1 MLGRFRPR
9 LLHLAAVSLA
19 LVCGCTRADR
29 SPAAEVRQPPS
40 SPPPHD
46 SLALA
51 GRHGVEIW
59 YSISRPATG
68 AGGLQCLERGLQIRR
83 GGERIQVPLLYTGD
97 TPILINDST
106 MRATLWTN
114 CRPVATYLVDLRTGR
129 PVRDSESGQR

>member
-1 MLGRFRPR
+1 MVFQVRPR
-9 LLHLAAVSLA
+9 LLRLPAVI
-19 LVCGCTRADR
+19 LVLVGSCTRADR
-29 SPAAEVRQPPS
+29 SPQADARQSSSPS
-40 SPPPHD
+40 SD

-51 GRHGVEIW
+51 GRHGIEIW

-68 AGGLQCLERGLQIRR
+68 TGGSQCVERGLQIRR

-97 TPILINDST
+97 TPTLINDST

-129 PVRDSESGQR
+129 PVRHSEPGQR

>member
-1 MLGRFRPR
+1 MAFRFGPR

-19 LVCGCTRADR
+19 LVCGCTRADHEP
-29 SPAAEVRQPPS
+29 PAEARQSSS
-40 SPPPHD
+40 SPSHD

-59 YSISRPATG
+59 YSISRLGTG
-68 AGGLQCLERGLQIRR
+68 PDRSQCVERGLQIRR

-97 TPILINDST
+97 PPTLINDST

-129 PVRDSESGQR
+129 PVRDSEPGQ

>member
-1 MLGRFRPR
+1 MVCRFRAR
-9 LLHLAAVSLA
+9 LLRLAALSLA
-19 LVCGCTRADR
+19 LVCSCNRVDR
-29 SPAAEVRQPPS
+29 SSEPAARQPS
-40 SPPPHD
+40 SPSHD

-59 YSISRPATG
+59 YSMSRPATG
-68 AGGLQCLERGLQIRR
+68 AGGSHCVERGLQIRR
-83 GGERIQVPLLYTGD
+83 AGERIQVPLLYTGD

-129 PVRDSESGQR
+129 PARDSAAGQR